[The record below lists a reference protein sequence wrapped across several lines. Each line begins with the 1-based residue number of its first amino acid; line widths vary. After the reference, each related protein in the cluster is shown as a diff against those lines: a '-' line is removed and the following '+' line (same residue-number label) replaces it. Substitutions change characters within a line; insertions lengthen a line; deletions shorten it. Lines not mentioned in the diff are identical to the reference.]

1 MQIICCENFMSFLL
15 THSDCIA
22 DQPGRNLCVKYS
34 RFSGHFMAFLYYFLY
49 AEAMV
54 FASATIFKPTSP
66 ELWSSL
72 VFTERSS
79 GCWLQLLPF
88 ALLQYYFVLSYT
100 DMVLLYTFYSF
111 AFLFPALDI
120 LDSLL

>member
-1 MQIICCENFMSFLL
+1 
-15 THSDCIA
+15 
-22 DQPGRNLCVKYS
+22 
-34 RFSGHFMAFLYYFLY
+34 MAFLYYFLY